1 MPQLVWL
8 TIAPANAIHKP
19 EVSHLDENQQKP
31 TAIDEPDDPAW
42 YLQAMYEQS
51 HDPEEFRRMRSQTLH
66 ET

>member
-1 MPQLVWL
+1 
-8 TIAPANAIHKP
+8 
-19 EVSHLDENQQKP
+19 LDENQQKP

-51 HDPEEFRRMRSQTLH
+51 HDPEEFRRMRSQTPP